1 MIDSIEKDLEQYLQT
16 HPELSDFGYNDA
28 YNNGDLMGIIS
39 AKNNMKKHEE
49 VYNDL
54 EERLSLKD
62 DERAYT
68 SLFDGLVK
76 AAIFA
81 VVGSIPI
88 VGMYTLHN
96 WWTSD
101 IDSEIK
107 DLEVNCHI
115 TEDNRGVTYPVI
127 SVNATAYDAD
137 GDEIDL
143 SIKLDNGD
151 SSRMLVGDLKPY
163 EISEDGKTQY
173 FHLAHKK
180 GSSFFGSGDVL
191 IVNAYTGWWSEDDS
205 KNTIL
210 DCDGETKTISDDDEN
225 KPILG
230 DDEEFELNEDREIS
244 DPTIYEVCLAGSAV
258 VAVIGWLNRP
268 QE

>member
-39 AKNNMKKHEE
+39 AKENMKKHEE

-68 SLFDGLVK
+68 SLFEGLVK

-81 VVGSIPI
+81 VVGSIPV
-88 VGMYTLHN
+88 VGMYALHN
-96 WWTSD
+96 WWTSEVNVSPSD
-101 IDSEIK
+101 IAPEIK

-115 TEDNRGVTYPVI
+115 TESRYGATYPVI

-137 GDEIDL
+137 GDEIAL
-143 SIKLDNGD
+143 RITLDNGD
-151 SSRMLVGDLKPY
+151 SSSILVEELKPY

-173 FHLAHKK
+173 FHLANK
-180 GSSFFGSGDVL
+180 SSDERFDSGDVL
-191 IVNAYTGWWSEDDS
+191 IVNAYTGRSKDDS
-205 KNTIL
+205 KNTML
-210 DCDGETKTISDDDEN
+210 DCVDER
-225 KPILG
+225 
-230 DDEEFELNEDREIS
+230 FELNEDGEPS
-244 DPTIYEVCLAGSAV
+244 DPLTIYEACLFGSAS
-258 VAVIGWLNRP
+258 AAFIGWLNRP
-268 QE
+268 QK